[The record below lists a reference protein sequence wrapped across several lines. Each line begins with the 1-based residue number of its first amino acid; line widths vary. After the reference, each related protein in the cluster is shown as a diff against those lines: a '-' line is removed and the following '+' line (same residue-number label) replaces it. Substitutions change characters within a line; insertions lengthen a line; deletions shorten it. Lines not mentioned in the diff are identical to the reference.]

1 MRWRLLPIVT
11 FAVALATAA
20 VLTVVPAYSGESC
33 ATTAGGTAVCTS
45 SSETLVEHEGA
56 TVLLVLLVPAAIA
69 ALGVARP
76 TRMVLQGLAIA
87 LTVCVVLGAASIG
100 MFYVPTAVAA
110 FVAALRS
117 PGARQVR
124 LDHA

>member
-11 FAVALATAA
+11 FAVALATAV
-20 VLTVVPAYSGESC
+20 VLTVIPSYSGESC
-33 ATTAGGTAVCTS
+33 STSDVGQVVCEQS
-45 SSETLVEHEGA
+45 NETLVEHEG
-56 TVLLVLLVPAAIA
+56 TSVVFVLLVPAAIA
-69 ALGVARP
+69 ALGVVRP
-76 TRMVLQGLAIA
+76 SRMVLQGIAIA

-100 MFYVPTAVAA
+100 IFYVPTVVAA

-117 PGARQVR
+117 PSARQVR